1 MERFKQSILDLQ
13 KDVTELKQNLQ
24 TIRGSPP
31 SRGSL
36 HYSAAS
42 QEFGEYS
49 LEELDTFRFIT
60 KWTPDGVNTFKYS
73 YELMNPTPELTS
85 YLRLQG
91 KVFNT
96 NSLVNPD
103 DYESYC
109 MGKRTG
115 TPFVL
120 TKEIQKCLE
129 SKLWEYIC
137 IMAYGY
143 ETHTPKPTPPQ
154 NGVKQIFET
163 TIIIPFTHT
172 YKIPPHISFYI
183 SPISDTPNGINSC
196 TIKEITTKQ
205 AVFYVKYGNYEYRE
219 CTGQQKQRLQDNIDI
234 IMDPNLKLH
243 YSISGI
249 LEHNTVD
256 NLLN

>member
-1 MERFKQSILDLQ
+1 M
-13 KDVTELKQNLQ
+13 
-24 TIRGSPP
+24 
-31 SRGSL
+31 
-36 HYSAAS
+36 
-42 QEFGEYS
+42 
-49 LEELDTFRFIT
+49 
-60 KWTPDGVNTFKYS
+60 PDGVNTFKYS
-73 YELMNPTPELTS
+73 YELMNPTPELEA

-91 KVFNT
+91 KMFNT
-96 NSLVNPD
+96 QHYPAYSNINVNPD

-109 MGKRTG
+109 MGTRTG

-120 TKEIQKCLE
+120 TKEIQTCLE
-129 SKLWEYIC
+129 SKLWEYTCTIRDDL
-137 IMAYGY
+137 
-143 ETHTPKPTPPQ
+143 ENQTPKPTPPQ
-154 NGVKQIFET
+154 DVQLNPIFET

-183 SPISDTPNGINSC
+183 TPISDTPNGINSC

-205 AVFYVKYGNYEYRE
+205 VIFCIKYGNREYR
-219 CTGQQKQRLQDNIDI
+219 QDNGHKILTSENNLNKVI
-234 IMDPNLKLH
+234 DPNLKLH